1 MKMKSK
7 GSSEYID
14 LSEKWGDQPMP
25 IEIKSEGVHYPTLY
39 FSGKNG
45 LKELPESG
53 QAMIKYKKVMERTE
67 KITRDGKSETR
78 YVVELEIHGIRA
90 CENEEMEDE
99 MEDESPSDEDAIEMG
114 LEEASSEPETEEE
127 EEND

>member
-1 MKMKSK
+1 MKSK

-14 LSEKWGDQPMP
+14 LGEKWGDQPMP
-25 IEIKSEGVHYPTLY
+25 IEINPEEVHYPTLY

-53 QAMIKYKKVMERTE
+53 QAMIKYKKVMQRTE
-67 KITRDGKSETR
+67 RITRDGKSETR
-78 YVVELEIHGIRA
+78 YVVELEIHGIRE